1 MEEKILKELENI
13 NVQMN
18 QRFEDTKNEIVTT
31 LRDEFDKK
39 LETTE
44 DKIVTKL
51 TDEFDKKLET
61 TEDKIVTKLTD
72 EFDKKLETTEDKIVT
87 TLRGELDERL
97 TITEKKIS
105 DDVSDNIKSLCD
117 SITRVEDKK
126 HNEIITL
133 LKIHEKREAQRMEAI
148 RQAFVD

>member
-31 LRDEFDKK
+31 LR
-39 LETTE
+39 
-44 DKIVTKL
+44 
-51 TDEFDKKLET
+51 
-61 TEDKIVTKLTD
+61 D

>member
-61 TEDKIVTKLTD
+61 TEDKIVT
-72 EFDKKLETTEDKIVT
+72 

-105 DDVSDNIKSLCD
+105 DDVSENIKSLCD

>member
-18 QRFEDTKNEIVTT
+18 QGFEKINQRFEKIDDRFEKIDQRFEDTKNEIVTT
-31 LRDEFDKK
+31 LR
-39 LETTE
+39 
-44 DKIVTKL
+44 
-51 TDEFDKKLET
+51 
-61 TEDKIVTKLTD
+61 D